1 MEDDQFQTMDFLL
14 AILMA
19 PIVALSLGV
28 IAHFVFG
35 LSRFEVRLSAL
46 MGATILAVI
55 VALVSAIQFYG
66 KLRKSK

>member
-35 LSRFEVRLSAL
+35 LSRVEVRLSAL